1 MIRFPTRVLAIAL
14 AFSMVVVACGDDEPD
29 SAPEPAAAPETTA
42 APEPAPADD
51 AADAPDEAPE
61 AAPSEDPTSLR
72 IAAIFLNT
80 ADDTW
85 STSLVGA
92 LERVAAERPRGL
104 DITSEIFEN
113 IAYADG
119 ERVLRQTAETGNFD
133 MIIAHSTYSDAVY
146 AVRDDFPEILWS
158 FTGSGNEGR
167 GGNAYWLDV
176 LPHEAA
182 YLTGVAAGRLNETG
196 VIGAVAAFPFPNVN
210 GPVNAFFEGARS
222 VSPDIETR
230 VTYIE
235 SWFDPAAAQE
245 AGTALIEEGA
255 DSLYAASTFGTF
267 QAALE
272 ADRAF
277 AIGDLDDQEALAPE
291 VVITSVLIL
300 WDPGLKVLVDEWWAH
315 VTAGEPYDAPVD
327 RIQFLMAEGGADIA
341 PLNEALV
348 PADVI
353 AEVNDLRE
361 QVLSGDLVVEFN
373 PGPVE

>member
-1 MIRFPTRVLAIAL
+1 MVL
-14 AFSMVVVACGDDEPD
+14 VACGDDEPA
-29 SAPEPAAAPETTA
+29 SAPEPAAAPETTTA
-42 APEPAPADD
+42 PETTSAPEPATD
-51 AADAPDEAPE
+51 E

-104 DITSEIFEN
+104 DITFEIFEN

-119 ERVLRQTAETGNFD
+119 ERVIRQTAETGNFD
-133 MIIAHSTYSDAVY
+133 MIIAHSTYSDGIY
-146 AVRDDFPEILWS
+146 AVRDDFPDILFS

-222 VSPDIETR
+222 VNPDIETR

-255 DSLYAASTFGTF
+255 GQPLRGFHLRDFPSGSRGGPGVRDRRSRRPGGTGSRGRHHKRVDPLGSGVEGPGRRVVG
-267 QAALE
+267 A
-272 ADRAF
+272 RHRRG
-277 AIGDLDDQEALAPE
+277 AI
-291 VVITSVLIL
+291 
-300 WDPGLKVLVDEWWAH
+300 
-315 VTAGEPYDAPVD
+315 
-327 RIQFLMAEGGADIA
+327 
-341 PLNEALV
+341 
-348 PADVI
+348 
-353 AEVNDLRE
+353 
-361 QVLSGDLVVEFN
+361 
-373 PGPVE
+373 

>member
-1 MIRFPTRVLAIAL
+1 MMRITTRLLAVVLAL
-14 AFSMVVVACGDDEPD
+14 STVLVACGDDET
-29 SAPEPAAAPETTA
+29 EPAAAPEPAEAPATTA
-42 APEPAPADD
+42 DPEPAADEADEPAPADE
-51 AADAPDEAPE
+51 PD
-61 AAPSEDPTSLR
+61 SLH
-72 IAAIFLNT
+72 IAVIFGNT

-85 STSLVGA
+85 STSMLGS
-92 LERVAAERPRGL
+92 LNRVAEEAPYGL
-104 DITSEIFEN
+104 DITYEYFEN

-119 ERVLRQTAETGNFD
+119 ERVLRQTAATGEFD
-133 MIIAHSTYSDAVY
+133 MIIAHSTYSDSIY
-146 AVRDDFPEILWS
+146 AIRDDFPEVLWS

-182 YLTGVAAGRLNETG
+182 YLAGIAAGHLNETG
-196 VIGAVAAFPFPNVN
+196 MIGSVAAFPFPNVN
-210 GPVNAFFEGARS
+210 GPINGFFEGARS
-222 VSPDIETR
+222 VKPDLETR

-245 AGTALIEEGA
+245 AGAALIEEGA

-272 ADRAF
+272 AERVF
-277 AIGDLDDQEALAPE
+277 TIGDLDDQEALAPE

-300 WDPGLKVLVDEWWAH
+300 WDPGLKVLIDEWWAH
-315 VTAGEPYDAPVD
+315 ETAGEPYDAPTE
-327 RIQFLMAEGGADIA
+327 RIHFYMSEGGADIA

-353 AEVNDLRE
+353 SAVNEARD
-361 QVLSGDLVVEFN
+361 QILSGDLVVEFN
-373 PGPVE
+373 PGDVS

>member
-1 MIRFPTRVLAIAL
+1 MMRLVIRVLMAVF
-14 AFSMVVVACGDDEPD
+14 AFSTVLVACGDDEPD
-29 SAPEPAAAPETTA
+29 ATPEPAAAPETTA
-42 APEPAPADD
+42 APD
-51 AADAPDEAPE
+51 PDPVEEAPE
-61 AAPSEDPTSLR
+61 PAASEDPTSLD
-72 IAAIFLNT
+72 IAVILLVT

-85 STSLVGA
+85 STSLIGS
-92 LERVAAERPRGL
+92 LDRVAAEAPYDL
-104 DITSEIFEN
+104 DITYEVFEG

-119 ERVLRQTAETGNFD
+119 ERVLRQTAETGDYD
-133 MIIAHSTYSDAVY
+133 MIIAHSTYSDAIY
-146 AVRDDFPEILWS
+146 AIRDDFPEILWS

-182 YLTGVAAGRLNETG
+182 YLAGVAAGHLSETG
-196 VIGAVAAFPFPNVN
+196 IIGSVAAFPFPNVN
-210 GPVNAFFEGARS
+210 GPINGFFAGARS
-222 VSPDIETR
+222 VRPDIETR

-272 ADRAF
+272 ADRVF
-277 AIGDLDDQEALAPE
+277 TIGDLDDQEALAPE

-300 WDPGLKVLVDEWWAH
+300 WDPGLKVLIDEWWAH
-315 VTAGEPYDAPVD
+315 ETAGEAYDAPAE
-327 RIQFLMAEGGADIA
+327 RIQFYMAEGGADIA

-353 AEVNDLRE
+353 EEVNAVRDQILNGE
-361 QVLSGDLVVEFN
+361 LVVEFN
-373 PGPVE
+373 PGDIT

>member
-1 MIRFPTRVLAIAL
+1 MIRRLTRVLATL
-14 AFSMVVVACGDDEPD
+14 FAFSLMVMACGDDEPD
-29 SAPEPAAAPETTA
+29 PAAEPAAAPETTA
-42 APEPAPADD
+42 APEPASAE
-51 AADAPDEAPE
+51 EAPE
-61 AAPSEDPTSLR
+61 PAASADPTALH

-92 LERVAAERPRGL
+92 LDRVSAERPYDL
-104 DITSEIFEN
+104 DVTYEIFEN

-146 AVRDDFPEILWS
+146 AVRDDFPDILWS
-158 FTGSGNEGR
+158 FTGSGNEGQ

-182 YLTGVAAGRLNETG
+182 YLAGVAAGHLNETG
-196 VIGAVAAFPFPNVN
+196 TIGAVAAFPFPNVN
-210 GPVNAFFEGARS
+210 GPVNGFFAGARS
-222 VSPDIETR
+222 VNPDLEVR

-235 SWFDPAAAQE
+235 SWFDPASAQE
-245 AGTALIEEGA
+245 AGTALIEQGA

-267 QAALE
+267 NAAQE
-272 ADRAF
+272 AERAF
-277 AIGDLDDQEALAPE
+277 AIGDLDDQEALAPD

-300 WDPGLKVLVDEWWAH
+300 WDPGLKVLIDEWWAH
-315 VTAGEPYDAPVD
+315 ETAGEAYDAPAD
-327 RIQFLMAEGGADIA
+327 RIQFLMSEGGADIA

-348 PADVI
+348 PAEVI
-353 AEVNDLRE
+353 EEVNALRD
-361 QVLSGDLVVEFN
+361 QVLSGDLVIEFN

>member
-1 MIRFPTRVLAIAL
+1 MIRLTTRMLAAVLV
-14 AFSMVVVACGDDEPD
+14 FSTVLVACGDDEPEP
-29 SAPEPAAAPETTA
+29 APEPAAAPEPA
-42 APEPAPADD
+42 PDPDPQPEPAEEAPEP
-51 AADAPDEAPE
+51 
-61 AAPSEDPTSLR
+61 APSEDPTSLH

-92 LERVAAERPRGL
+92 LDRVSAEAPYDL
-104 DITSEIFEN
+104 DITYEIFEN

-119 ERVLRQTAETGNFD
+119 ERVLRQTAETGDYD
-133 MIIAHSTYSDAVY
+133 MIIAHSTYSDAIY
-146 AVRDDFPEILWS
+146 AIRDDFPDILWS

-182 YLTGVAAGRLNETG
+182 YLAGIAAGHLSETG
-196 VIGAVAAFPFPNVN
+196 MIGSVAAFPFPNVN
-210 GPVNAFFEGARS
+210 GPVNGFFAGARS
-222 VSPDIETR
+222 VNPDIETR

-245 AGTALIEEGA
+245 AGAALIEEGA

-272 ADRAF
+272 ADRVF
-277 AIGDLDDQEALAPE
+277 TIGDLDDQEALAPE

-315 VTAGEPYDAPVD
+315 ETAGEAYDAPVD
-327 RIQFLMAEGGADIA
+327 RIQFYMAEGGADIA

-348 PADVI
+348 PAEVI
-353 AEVNDLRE
+353 AEVNAARDQILNGE
-361 QVLSGDLVVEFN
+361 LVVEFN
-373 PGPVE
+373 PGDVT

>member
-1 MIRFPTRVLAIAL
+1 MIRLPTRALAIAF
-14 AFSMVVVACGDDEPD
+14 AFSMVLVACGDDEPA
-29 SAPEPAAAPETTA
+29 SAPEPAAAPETTSAPETTA
-42 APEPAPADD
+42 APEPATD
-51 AADAPDEAPE
+51 E
-61 AAPSEDPTSLR
+61 AAPSEDPTSLS

-92 LERVAAERPRGL
+92 LERVAAERPRDL
-104 DITSEIFEN
+104 DITFDIFEN

-119 ERVLRQTAETGNFD
+119 ERVIRQTAETGNFD
-133 MIIAHSTYSDAVY
+133 MIIAHSTYSDGIY
-146 AVRDDFPEILWS
+146 AVRDDFPDILFS

-222 VSPDIETR
+222 VNPDIETR

>member
-14 AFSMVVVACGDDEPD
+14 AFSLVVVACGEDEPA
-29 SAPEPAAAPETTA
+29 SAPETTS
-42 APEPAPADD
+42 APEPAPADEV
-51 AADAPDEAPE
+51 ADVPDEAPE

-72 IAAIFLNT
+72 IASIFLNT

-104 DITSEIFEN
+104 DITFEIFEN

-119 ERVLRQTAETGNFD
+119 ERVIRQTAETGNFD
-133 MIIAHSTYSDAVY
+133 MIIAHSTYSDGIY
-146 AVRDDFPEILWS
+146 AVRDDFPDILFS

-182 YLTGVAAGRLNETG
+182 YLTGVAAGRLSETG

-222 VSPDIETR
+222 VYPDIETR

-327 RIQFLMAEGGADIA
+327 RIQFLMSEGGADIA